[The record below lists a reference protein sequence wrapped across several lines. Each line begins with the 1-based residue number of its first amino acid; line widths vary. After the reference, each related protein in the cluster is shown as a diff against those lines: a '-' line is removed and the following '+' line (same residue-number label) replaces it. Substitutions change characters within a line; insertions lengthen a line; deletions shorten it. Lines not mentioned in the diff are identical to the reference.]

1 MYPIEIKRIR
11 KMKEMNDL
19 HRLFFEEVH
28 LFYQDVMHRDNIMH
42 VLQLEDAELNKRKV
56 QCRED

>member
-1 MYPIEIKRIR
+1 VYPIEIERIR

-42 VLQLEDAELNKRKV
+42 VLQLEDEELNKRKV

>member
-1 MYPIEIKRIR
+1 MYPIEIERIR

-42 VLQLEDAELNKRKV
+42 VLQLEDEELNKRKV